1 MPTQQKFTAEQM
13 VAALTETRGMV
24 YHAANR
30 LGCSA
35 QTVYN
40 YVKRYAT
47 VRQAK
52 EQAEGMMLDNAEL
65 ALNSAILGG
74 QPWAVMFVLKTKG
87 KQRGYVERQEITGAN
102 AGPVVFRVVYDEPE
116 TNGAGAGVSSPPA
129 PPTPETS

>member
-30 LGCSA
+30 LRCSA

-74 QPWAVMFVLKTKG
+74 QPWAVMFALKTKG
-87 KQRGYVERQEITGAN
+87 KQRGYVERQEIS
-102 AGPVVFRVVYDEPE
+102 GPEGKELVVNIVRR
-116 TNGAGAGVSSPPA
+116 PA
-129 PPTPETS
+129 EKPDRAIPDAV

>member
-13 VAALTETRGMV
+13 VAALIETRGMV

-47 VRQAK
+47 VRRAK

-87 KQRGYVERQEITGAN
+87 KQRGYVERQEIS
-102 AGPVVFRVVYDEPE
+102 GPEGKELVVNIVRR
-116 TNGAGAGVSSPPA
+116 PA
-129 PPTPETS
+129 EKPDRAIPDTV